1 MIRGYYFITDSGLSI
16 AGNLADVEQAIR
28 ANVSVIQ
35 YRNKNAST
43 RELYDEAL
51 AMRRICRN
59 TIFLINDRVD
69 VALAVGADGV
79 HLGHSDLPCHIARVL
94 LGKDKIIGLTVHS
107 VKDALAAQDMGAN
120 YIGAAPIFPTSTK
133 TDAGESLGI
142 EGLRKIREQ
151 VSLPIVAIGGI
162 NLSNAQSVIRAGA
175 DSICAISAVVTK
187 PDVCA
192 EIKKFQA
199 LFVRKPD
206 IAEK

>member
-1 MIRGYYFITDSGLSI
+1 M
-16 AGNLADVEQAIR
+16 
-28 ANVSVIQ
+28 
-35 YRNKNAST
+35 
-43 RELYDEAL
+43 
-51 AMRRICRN
+51 
-59 TIFLINDRVD
+59 
-69 VALAVGADGV
+69 
-79 HLGHSDLPCHIARVL
+79 
-94 LGKDKIIGLTVHS
+94 
-107 VKDALAAQDMGAN
+107 
-120 YIGAAPIFPTSTK
+120 
-133 TDAGESLGI
+133 GI